1 MPKITNIHFF
11 TFFILINFSL
21 FSLSIANENIS
32 IGITIGKSNS
42 KEFSTSAIV
51 KAVEDDSPAQKA
63 GILKGDFI
71 SSINKTKIKNPIHYI
86 KTIKSFNKND
96 KIQIELI
103 RDKKYLTKE
112 IILSV
117 KKISETNTGIKKAY
131 SLGFNGIS
139 GREKDLI
146 RVSYFTQKILD
157 KYKFSESNNETLIVT
172 CIKKGSEAEKSGIKL
187 YDEIIEVD
195 GKSIKYLED
204 LNFST
209 KRSVKIK
216 ILRNSKILNI
226 QTRSEHQ
233 TTLDKYNF
241 NCVKEYKEYECSNII
256 LIDYDKRKDDYFEVL
271 LDCLTKKNTHTI
283 PFGPI
288 FYEYDWIKV
297 DTVKNIIYQYANKN
311 TRDLEK
317 LNSYLPLALE
327 ILDEFDLYFKKN
339 DKDKTA
345 LSKYKELRKS
355 VSYANRYAV
364 VKGLKDSQIS
374 SMNDGTISG
383 YKKAISFLIDKNQPI
398 SGSDRGIFD
407 ESFNAL
413 WEYGEKEF
421 IYKNW
426 PKAIKLIDWK
436 SLAAHEIKIFRIFY
450 QLGDLYSS
458 EPNYEKAIQYYDMG
472 LEKLDDWTKNLPLTR
487 LQVVYKRRIHVKKSY
502 QKVIFATNKY
512 NETFD
517 TKYLKDLEKNIKE
530 SEGVISYFHS
540 LPKKIKDEIRTKN
553 PKHLFDV
560 YNTMNSAYA
569 FLGQRDKMYE
579 SARKGLDELEKY
591 SRGKDRNGDLFDAY
605 HQVILASI
613 GDNRLD
619 DTVYY
624 INQSKN
630 LATQLVADD
639 SGRVKVGNMISLQ
652 LPTIINAGLYAEAED
667 LLNFLNDF
675 IEFDDST
682 AIGRLQEDIVNY
694 STGRMNLIKKNY
706 KGAIDNFEL
715 ASLNYR
721 KKPGAGIYK
730 LYSAF
735 ANLMLLEAYI
745 ENDNIGKFEK
755 HFEFLTGIKPKNYRS
770 LINSQTDL
778 IGTSISRF
786 HYISAE
792 IDISMLAA
800 LLKYL
805 DKKEIKIS
813 KKESKEYL
821 GYINDYFK
829 EYTPGEESRLEMIRN
844 SVKAISLLASND
856 YKESTKFL
864 SKISKEVKKE
874 YTSELYDSNL
884 TPVHKIDDI
893 IEGYLNASYV
903 SKNEKFL
910 SDSYKTI
917 QVVSNSI
924 TAKDIKKSLKTK
936 KFDDQEANK
945 LIEQYQKLQIEKVSF
960 VSKKEFDLSSV
971 SESTYQELG
980 EFDVTR
986 SIEIDKELKNLEK
999 KIKTKAPSYFKK
1011 IKPEGATLKEIQK
1024 NLNLNQALVEYFFF
1038 KDRFFILLIKKDK
1051 FEIIKIDEKIKNLE
1065 NSAEALRK
1073 SININDDGGLNKFDT
1088 LEGFKLYE
1096 KIFLPIQSYLNSE
1109 TEIIIIPNKFLKN
1122 VPLHLFPTNKA
1133 DKCLDCSNVN
1143 WLMDKY
1149 DFVYVPNAEFFSLNK
1164 PSNILSKIKIKTNN
1178 DFFLGIGNP
1187 NLEIKKEINTKKITK
1202 RIDKLSKII
1211 NRGSF
1216 IKETD
1221 EIKNIYGLVD
1231 GSQEELETIQNYLKP
1246 AKSKLLLWDDAN
1258 EDKIKDLNLKNF
1270 KIIHFATHGELAG
1283 TIEGQNEPF
1292 LVLTPPNVGTKK
1304 NDGLL
1309 TMSEIMNLENNA
1321 ELVILSACNT
1331 AGGNIK
1337 QSEGFSGLA
1346 RAFLFSGSKSVLV
1359 SNWYVETFAAME
1371 LTTGMMKE
1379 INNNSK
1385 ITTSKALSL
1394 SMKSFIKNN
1403 DKKSHPFYWA
1413 PFVIVGLNSN
1423 ISLN

>member
-1 MPKITNIHFF
+1 MQKIANIHFF

-21 FSLSIANENIS
+21 ISLSIANENIS

-51 KAVEDDSPAQKA
+51 KAVEDNSPAQKA

-86 KTIKSFNKND
+86 KTIKSFNQND

-103 RDKKYLTKE
+103 RNKKYLKKVVVLSAKKE
-112 IILSV
+112 A
-117 KKISETNTGIKKAY
+117 IKKVGLPKDY
-131 SLGFNGIS
+131 SLGFYGIS
-139 GREKDLI
+139 TPAKNNI
-146 RVSYFTQKILD
+146 KTNYFSKEITD
-157 KYKFSESNNETLIVT
+157 KYLFNGSKNPTLIVT
-172 CIKKGSEAEKSGIKL
+172 CLKKGSQAEKSGIKL

-195 GKSIKYLED
+195 DKSLNE
-204 LNFST
+204 LQNFNFSA
-209 KRSVKIK
+209 KRNINIK
-216 ILRNSKILNI
+216 ILRNSKTLNI
-226 QTRSEHQ
+226 KTTSEHY
-233 TTLDKYNF
+233 TDLDKLSF
-241 NCVKEYKEYECSNII
+241 SCVNEYKEYECADII
-256 LIDYDKRKDDYFEVL
+256 QIDYDRRKNDYFDNLYKCIEE
-271 LDCLTKKNTHTI
+271 KNILTI

-288 FYEYDWIKV
+288 PYEYEWIKV

-317 LNSYLPLALE
+317 LNNFLPLALE
-327 ILDEFDLYFKKN
+327 ILDEIDLYLKKN

-345 LSKYKELRKS
+345 LSKFKELRKS
-355 VSYANRYAV
+355 VTYANRYAV

-383 YKKAISFLIDKNQPI
+383 YKKAISFLINKNQPI
-398 SGSDRGIFD
+398 PGSDRGIFD
-407 ESFNAL
+407 EAFNAL

-421 IYKNW
+421 IYENW
-426 PKAIKLIDWK
+426 PKAINLIDWK
-436 SLAAHEIKIFRIFY
+436 SLAAHEIHIFRIFY

-472 LEKLDDWTKNLPLTR
+472 LKELDKWTKNLPLTR
-487 LQVVYKRRIHVKKSY
+487 LQVVYKRRIHVKKSF
-502 QKVIFATNKY
+502 QIVLFAVKKY

-517 TKYLKDLEKNIKE
+517 SKYIKVIEKNIKE

-540 LPKKIKDEIRTKN
+540 LPKKIKDEIRVKN
-553 PKHLFDV
+553 PKHLSDV

-569 FLGQRDKMYE
+569 FLGQTDKMYE
-579 SARKGLDELEKY
+579 YARKGLDDLEKY
-591 SRGKDRNGDLFDAY
+591 SRGKNRNGDLFDAY
-605 HQVILASI
+605 HQVILSSI
-613 GDNRLD
+613 GDNKLN

-630 LATQLVADD
+630 LATQLVAN
-639 SGRVKVGNMISLQ
+639 SAGRVKIGNMISLQ

-667 LLNFLNDF
+667 LLNFLNNF

-682 AIGRLQEDIVNY
+682 AIGRTQEDIVNY
-694 STGRMNLIKKNY
+694 SRGKINLIKKNY
-706 KGAIDNFEL
+706 KEAIDNFEL
-715 ASLNYR
+715 ASLNY
-721 KKPGAGIYK
+721 KKKSGSGIYK
-730 LYSAF
+730 MYSAF

-745 ENDNIGKFEK
+745 ENDDIGKFEK
-755 HFEFLTGIKPKNYRS
+755 HFEFLTGIKPINYRS
-770 LINSQTDL
+770 INADTDL
-778 IGTSISRF
+778 IGSSISRN
-786 HYISAE
+786 HYVSSE

-813 KKESKEYL
+813 KKDSKEYL
-821 GYINDYFK
+821 GFINDYFK

-844 SVKAISLLASND
+844 SVKVSSLLASNN

-884 TPVHKIDDI
+884 TPIHKIDDI
-893 IEGYLNASYV
+893 IEGYLNASYI
-903 SKNEKFL
+903 SKDEKFL

-971 SESTYQELG
+971 SKSTYQELG

-986 SIEIDKELKNLEK
+986 SIEIDKELKDLEK

-1011 IKPEGATLKEIQK
+1011 IKPEGASLKEIQK

-1038 KDRFFILLIKKDK
+1038 EDRFFVLLIKKDR

-1073 SININDDGGLNKFDT
+1073 SININEDGGLNKFDT
-1088 LEGFKLYE
+1088 LAGFKLYE
-1096 KIFLPIQSYLNSE
+1096 KLFLPIQSYLNSE

-1133 DKCLDCSNVN
+1133 DKCLDCSNIN

-1164 PSNILSKIKIKTNN
+1164 GNNILSKIKLKTNN

-1221 EIKNIYGLVD
+1221 EIKNIYGLVN

-1258 EDKIKDLNLKNF
+1258 EDKIKGLNLKNF

-1292 LVLTPPNVGTKK
+1292 LVLTPPNIGTKK

-1379 INNNSK
+1379 IKNNSK

-1394 SMKSFIKNN
+1394 SMKNFIKKN

-1423 ISLN
+1423 INLN

>member
-32 IGITIGKSNS
+32 IGITVGKSNS

-71 SSINKTKIKNPIHYI
+71 SSINKTKIKSPIHYI

-131 SLGFNGIS
+131 SVGFNGIS

-146 RVSYFTQKILD
+146 RVNNYTQKILD

-195 GKSIKYLED
+195 GKSIKYLKD

-233 TTLDKYNF
+233 TTLNKYDF
-241 NCVKEYKEYECSNII
+241 NCVKEYKEYECSNIV
-256 LIDYDKRKDDYFEVL
+256 LIDYDKRENNYFEVL
-271 LDCLTKKNTHTI
+271 LDCLTKKKIHTI

-288 FYEYDWIKV
+288 TYEFNWIKV
-297 DTVKNIIYQYANKN
+297 DTVKNIIYKYANKN
-311 TRDLEK
+311 TRDVEK
-317 LNSYLPLALE
+317 LNNYLPLALE
-327 ILDEFDLYFKKN
+327 ILDEFDLYLKNN
-339 DKDKTA
+339 DKDNTA
-345 LSKYKELRKS
+345 LLKYKELRKS
-355 VSYANRYAV
+355 VTYANRFAV
-364 VKGLKDSQIS
+364 VKGLKDSEIS

-383 YKKAISFLIDKNQPI
+383 YKKAISFLINKNQPI

-407 ESFNAL
+407 EAFNAL

-421 IYKNW
+421 IFKNW

-450 QLGDLYSS
+450 HLGDLYSS

-472 LEKLDDWTKNLPLTR
+472 LEKLDEWSKNLPLTR

-502 QKVIFATNKY
+502 QVILFATKKY

-517 TKYLKDLEKNIKE
+517 NKYIKIMEKNIKE

-540 LPKKIKDEIRTKN
+540 LPKKIKDEIRTRN
-553 PKHLFDV
+553 PKHLFDI

-569 FLGQRDKMYE
+569 FLGKRDKMYE
-579 SARKGLDELEKY
+579 SARKGLDDLEKY
-591 SRGKDRNGDLFDAY
+591 SRGKDRNGDLFEAY

-613 GDNRLD
+613 GDNKLN

-630 LATQLVADD
+630 LATQLVANDT
-639 SGRVKVGNMISLQ
+639 GRVKVGNMISMV
-652 LPTIINAGLYAEAED
+652 LPTIINSGLYAEAED
-667 LLNFLNDF
+667 LINFINDF
-675 IEFDDST
+675 IEFDTYT
-682 AIGRLQEDIVNY
+682 AIGRMQEDILNY
-694 STGRMNLIKKNY
+694 SSGKINLIKKNY
-706 KGAIDNFEL
+706 KEAVYDFEL
-715 ASLNYR
+715 ASLNY
-721 KKPGAGIYK
+721 KKKSGNDMYN
-730 LYSAF
+730 LYSSF

-745 ENDNIGKFEK
+745 ENNDIGKFER
-755 HFEFLTGIKPKNYRS
+755 HFEFLTGVKPLNYKS
-770 LINSQTDL
+770 VNTDYDL
-778 IGTSISRF
+778 IGSSVAQHT
-786 HYISAE
+786 YVSAD

-805 DKKEIKIS
+805 DGKKIRIS
-813 KKESKEYL
+813 KKDSKEYL
-821 GYINDYFK
+821 SYINDYFK
-829 EYTPGEESRLEMIRN
+829 DYIPGEESRLEMIRN
-844 SVKAISLLASND
+844 SVKASSLLASND

-903 SKNEKFL
+903 SKDEKFL

-936 KFDDQEANK
+936 KFNDQETNK

-1011 IKPEGATLKEIQK
+1011 IKPEGASLKEIQK

-1038 KDRFFILLIKKDK
+1038 KDRFFVLLIKKDK

-1065 NSAEALRK
+1065 NSADALRK
-1073 SININDDGGLNKFDT
+1073 SININEDGGLNKFDT

-1096 KIFLPIQSYLNSE
+1096 KLFLPIQSYLNSE
-1109 TEIIIIPNKFLKN
+1109 TEIIVIPNKFLKN

-1164 PSNILSKIKIKTNN
+1164 ANNIFSKIKIKTNN

-1187 NLEIKKEINTKKITK
+1187 NLEIKKEINTKKIAK
-1202 RIDKLSKII
+1202 KIDKLSKII

-1231 GSQEELETIQNYLKP
+1231 GSQEELETIQSYLKP

-1258 EDKIKDLNLKNF
+1258 EDKIKSLNLKNF

-1292 LVLTPPNVGTKK
+1292 LVLSPPNIGTKE
-1304 NDGLL
+1304 NDGIL

-1379 INNNSK
+1379 IKNNSK

-1394 SMKSFIKNN
+1394 SMKNFIKNN

-1423 ISLN
+1423 INLN

>member
-1 MPKITNIHFF
+1 MSKITNILFF
-11 TFFILINFSL
+11 IFFILINFSL

-32 IGITIGKSNS
+32 IGITIGKDNS

-103 RDKKYLTKE
+103 RNKKYLKKE
-112 IILSV
+112 VVLSAKKESV
-117 KKISETNTGIKKAY
+117 KKVELPKDY
-131 SLGFNGIS
+131 SLGFYGIS
-139 GREKDLI
+139 TPAKNNI
-146 RVSYFTQKILD
+146 KTNYFSKEITD
-157 KYKFSESNNETLIVT
+157 KYLFNGSKNQTLIVT
-172 CIKKGSEAEKSGIKL
+172 CLKKGSQAEKSGIKL

-195 GKSIKYLED
+195 DKSLNE
-204 LNFST
+204 LQNFNFST
-209 KRSVKIK
+209 KRNINIK
-216 ILRNSKILNI
+216 ILRDSKTLNI
-226 QTRSEHQ
+226 KTTSEHY
-233 TTLDKYNF
+233 TDLDKLSLS
-241 NCVKEYKEYECSNII
+241 CVNEYKEYECADII
-256 LIDYDKRKDDYFEVL
+256 EIDYDKRKNDYFDNLYKCIEE
-271 LDCLTKKNTHTI
+271 KNILTI

-288 FYEYDWIKV
+288 PYEYEWIKV
-297 DTVKNIIYQYANKN
+297 DTVKNIIYKYANKN
-311 TRDLEK
+311 TRDVEK
-317 LNSYLPLALE
+317 LNNYLPLALE
-327 ILDEFDLYFKKN
+327 ILDEFDLYLKNN
-339 DKDKTA
+339 DKDNTA
-345 LSKYKELRKS
+345 LLKYKELRKS
-355 VSYANRYAV
+355 VAYANRYAV
-364 VKGLKDSQIS
+364 VKGLKDSEIS

-383 YKKAISFLIDKNQPI
+383 YKKAISFLINKNQPI

-413 WEYGEKEF
+413 WEYDEKEF

-436 SLAAHEIKIFRIFY
+436 SLAAHEIKTFRIFY
-450 QLGDLYSS
+450 KLGDLYSS
-458 EPNYEKAIQYYDMG
+458 EPNYEKAFQYYDMG
-472 LEKLDDWTKNLPLTR
+472 LEKLDDWAKNLPLTR
-487 LQVVYKRRIHVKKSY
+487 LQVVYKRRIHVKKSLNST
-502 QKVIFATNKY
+502 IFATNKY

-517 TKYLKDLEKNIKE
+517 NKYIKILEKNIKDSE
-530 SEGVISYFHS
+530 SVISYFHS
-540 LPKKIKDEIRTKN
+540 LPKKIKDEIRAKN

-560 YNTMNSAYA
+560 YNTLTTAYS
-569 FLGQRDKMYE
+569 FLGKKDKMYE
-579 SARKGLDELEKY
+579 SSIKGLNDLERY
-591 SRGKDRNGDLFDAY
+591 SRGKNRNGDLFDAY
-605 HQVILASI
+605 HQVILSSI
-613 GDNRLD
+613 GDNRLN

-630 LATQLVADD
+630 LATQLVANDE
-639 SGRVKVGNMISLQ
+639 GRVKIGNMISMQ

-667 LLNFLNDF
+667 LINFLNDF
-675 IEFDDST
+675 IEFDTST
-682 AIGRLQEDIVNY
+682 AIGRTQEDILNY
-694 STGRMNLIKKNY
+694 SSGRINLIKKNY
-706 KGAIDNFEL
+706 KEAVYDFEL

-721 KKPGAGIYK
+721 KKPGSDIYK
-730 LYSAF
+730 LYSAY

-745 ENDNIGKFEK
+745 ENNDIGKFEK
-755 HFEFLTGIKPKNYRS
+755 HFEFLTGVKPLNYKS
-770 LINSQTDL
+770 ANTDYDL
-778 IGTSISRF
+778 IGSSIAQQN
-786 HYISAE
+786 YVSAE

-805 DKKEIKIS
+805 KEEKIQIS
-813 KKESKEYL
+813 KKDNKEYL
-821 GYINDYFK
+821 GHINDYFK
-829 EYTPGEESRLEMIRN
+829 DYAHGEESRLEMIRN
-844 SVKAISLLASND
+844 SVKVSSLLASND
-856 YKESTKFL
+856 SKESTKFL

-903 SKNEKFL
+903 SKDEKFL

-960 VSKKEFDLSSV
+960 VSKKQFDLSSF
-971 SESTYQELG
+971 SEPNQELG

-1011 IKPEGATLKEIQK
+1011 IKPEGASLKEIQK

-1038 KDRFFILLIKKDK
+1038 KDRFFVLLIKKDK

-1065 NSAEALRK
+1065 NSAETLRK
-1073 SININDDGGLNKFDT
+1073 SININEDGGLNKFDT
-1088 LEGFKLYE
+1088 IEGFKLY
-1096 KIFLPIQSYLNSE
+1096 KKLFLPIQSYLNSQ

-1149 DFVYVPNAEFFSLNK
+1149 NFVYVPNAEFFSLNK
-1164 PSNILSKIKIKTNN
+1164 GNNILPKIKLKTNN

-1216 IKETD
+1216 IKETN

-1231 GSQEELETIQNYLKP
+1231 GSQEELETIQGYLKP

-1258 EDKIKDLNLKNF
+1258 EDKIKGLNLKNF

-1292 LVLTPPNVGTKK
+1292 LVLTPPNIGTKK

-1371 LTTGMMKE
+1371 LTTGMMRE
-1379 INNNSK
+1379 IKNNSK